1 MLRIC
6 IISFSQLSTD
16 GRVLRQI
23 ETLSRVGRVTTI
35 GYGMQPPFSSEHY
48 SIPPSL
54 RYLPLTF
61 AGIVSLLTRRFDFAY
76 SKTRAVQWSTT
87 ILQNLNVDVV
97 VFNDV
102 QTIGLAK
109 NVSGRSSIVIDMHE
123 YAPEEMSD
131 DWRFR
136 LLLRRYYQHLCSK
149 YLGYATR
156 AITVSPAIAA
166 EFEKTLGTKFD
177 VIRNS
182 CRYFELSPTN
192 SEGGKINLVHAG
204 LASKGRH
211 LEIMIEAVRELPN
224 MQLDLYLVPAPRQSS
239 YYKQLKKK
247 INKISNVRL
256 CPPVP
261 SSDLVPTMNKYDVG
275 LLVINPSNFSLANCL
290 PNKLFEYIQ
299 ARLMVISGPTPDIKE
314 IVNQY
319 DIGEV
324 IKNYSSDEL
333 RKCLLALSEEKIS
346 KCKIN
351 AHSASKLVD
360 FKFEG
365 EKLSSL
371 VRDFP
376 LLNQ

>member
-1 MLRIC
+1 MLKIC
-6 IISFSQLSTD
+6 VISFSQLSTD

-23 ETLSRVGRVTTI
+23 ESLSRVGHVTTI
-35 GYGMQPPFSSEHY
+35 GYGTQPPFSSEHY
-48 SIPPSL
+48 SIPSSSQ
-54 RYLPLTF
+54 YLPLTIT
-61 AGIVSLLTRRFDFAY
+61 GIVSLLTRRFDTAY
-76 SKTRAVQWSTT
+76 SKTKAVQWSTS
-87 ILQNLNVDVV
+87 ILQNLDFDVV

-102 QTIGLAK
+102 QTIGLSK
-109 NVSGRSSIVIDMHE
+109 IVVGRSSIVIDMHE

-149 YLGYATR
+149 YLSNATR
-156 AITVSPAIAA
+156 AITVSPSIAA
-166 EFEKTLGTKFD
+166 EFEKTLGIKFD

-182 CRYFELSPTN
+182 CKYYELSATRAE
-192 SEGGKINLVHAG
+192 SGQINLVHAG

-224 MQLDLYLVPAPRQSS
+224 MQLDLYLVPAPRQNS
-239 YYKQLKKK
+239 YYRQLQKK

-261 SSDLVPTMNKYDVG
+261 SSDLVSTLNRYDVG

-299 ARLMVISGPTPDIKE
+299 ARLMVISGPTPDVKE

-324 IKNYSSDEL
+324 IQNFSSEDL
-333 RKCLLALSEEKIS
+333 RKCLMALSEEKIS
-346 KCKIN
+346 ECKTN
-351 AHSASKLVD
+351 ADSASKLVD
-360 FKFEG
+360 FKFDG

-371 VRDFP
+371 VGDFP
-376 LLNQ
+376 LHN